1 MPANPPLPL
10 TTDQA
15 IERAR
20 RMIDAGQKL
29 TRAAAAVSEARNSPV
44 QAAAEALKEHAL
56 LGYRVSTVPDA
67 LGPVLE
73 ALILA
78 ASGAAATKELEH
90 VAS

>member
-1 MPANPPLPL
+1 
-10 TTDQA
+10 
-15 IERAR
+15 
-20 RMIDAGQKL
+20 MIDAGQKL
-29 TRAAAAVSEARNSPV
+29 TRTAAVVSEARNSPA

-78 ASGAAATKELEH
+78 ASGAATTKELEH